1 MRQPNLIA
9 KRRVPVLG
17 RTMSSVDEGSD
28 DPIVFLHGNP
38 TSSFLWRNV
47 WPHLAGRGR
56 IIVPDLIGM
65 GDSDK
70 LPVGEPDR
78 YRFVCHSRYLDAML
92 TALGVRDRVVLVLH
106 DWGGALG
113 FDWANRN
120 RSAVRG
126 LAYMETFVR
135 PVGWSDLPES
145 FRPTLRAVRSPD
157 GERIVLG
164 ENMFIE
170 RMLPGV
176 TQRRLSETDMAEY
189 RRPFLDPGDSRLPTL
204 LWPREVPLDG
214 QPADVAA
221 RIAAYS
227 QWLAASPI
235 PKLFINADP
244 GVFIQGGTREFC
256 RSWPNQTEVTVPGL
270 HFIQEDSPELV
281 GQALAGW
288 YVTLS

>member
-17 RTMSSVDEGSD
+17 RTMSCVDEGSG

-38 TSSFLWRNV
+38 TSSYLWRNV

-78 YRFVCHSRYLDAML
+78 YRFVCHSRYLDALL

-126 LAYMETFVR
+126 LAYTETFVR
-135 PVGWSDLPES
+135 PLGWSDLPES

-157 GERIVLG
+157 GERMVLG

-170 RMLPGV
+170 KMLPGDGSA
-176 TQRRLSETDMAEY
+176 RPKWPSTDGRFWSRVIAGFP
-189 RRPFLDPGDSRLPTL
+189 RSSGHAKCRWTASRLMSRRGSRPTRSGWPPARYRSCLSTPTL
-204 LWPREVPLDG
+204 GCSYR
-214 QPADVAA
+214 AA
-221 RIAAYS
+221 HESSAGRG
-227 QWLAASPI
+227 PT
-235 PKLFINADP
+235 KL
-244 GVFIQGGTREFC
+244 R
-256 RSWPNQTEVTVPGL
+256 
-270 HFIQEDSPELV
+270 
-281 GQALAGW
+281 
-288 YVTLS
+288 

>member
-9 KRRVPVLG
+9 KRRMPVLG
-17 RTMSSVDEGSD
+17 RTMSCVDEGSG

-38 TSSFLWRNV
+38 TSSYLWRNV

-56 IIVPDLIGM
+56 VVVPDLIGM

-78 YRFVCHSRYLDAML
+78 YRFVCHSRYLDALL

-126 LAYMETFVR
+126 LAYTETFVR
-135 PVGWSDLPES
+135 PLGWSDLPES
-145 FRPTLRAVRSPD
+145 FHPTLRAVRSPD
-157 GERIVLG
+157 GERMVLG

-170 RMLPGV
+170 KMLPGV
-176 TQRRLSETDMAEY
+176 TQRRLSEAEMAEY
-189 RRPFLDPGDSRLPTL
+189 RRPFLEPGDSRLATL
-204 LWPREVPLDG
+204 VWPREVPLDG

-227 QWLAASPI
+227 EWLATSPI

-256 RSWPNQTEVTVPGL
+256 RSWPNQTEVTVPGM
-270 HFIQEDSPELV
+270 HFVQEDSPELV

-288 YVTLS
+288 YGTLS